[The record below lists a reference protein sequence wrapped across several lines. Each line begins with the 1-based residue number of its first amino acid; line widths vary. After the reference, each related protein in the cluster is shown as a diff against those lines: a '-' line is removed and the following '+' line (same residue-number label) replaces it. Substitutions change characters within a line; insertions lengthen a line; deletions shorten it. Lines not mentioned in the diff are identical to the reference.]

1 MNKAKSIL
9 PPPVIP
15 EKERWLH
22 SPDVSNDLAEALA
35 WAVVNLAV
43 ATNLD
48 TLKLNS
54 K

>member
-1 MNKAKSIL
+1 MKKTKDIL
-9 PPPVIP
+9 PPCAVPV
-15 EKERWLH
+15 KERWLH
-22 SPDVSNDLAEALA
+22 SPAVRNDLAKALA
-35 WAVVNLAV
+35 WAAVNPAV